1 MLDIFKHTLGAKG
14 WLRAWAIYLIAFPF
28 YFFPAGSAQPS
39 DILIVVVIG
48 LYIMAQKF
56 KLQGFI
62 KEPFTRFL
70 RFCIYLTVVNFGV
83 FISLLG
89 EANKGLPWFV
99 FSAFYFYN
107 LLVMGFALSLYKQ
120 YGKKFLYTSV
130 YSCLV
135 AAALQIGLSFVLDTG
150 GEGIRGSLFFT
161 NPNQLGYYS
170 LCGLA
175 IVLVLETMI
184 KLPKL
189 MVYLGFFLF
198 SYLALI
204 SVSKAALGAMI
215 ILFGAFL
222 IANKVFSLKNIFAII
237 IVGGVG
243 FIGVT
248 QSEFGKKF
256 QENLERRNINEEDR
270 PEEITEWE
278 YRGYD
283 RISNHPEYLVF
294 GAGEGGYNRFDTF
307 IENHEIHSSFGTIV
321 FCYGIPGTV
330 LFIMFIFSLLKKLP
344 WFYLVYSLPLFAYG
358 VTHMGLRFTIFW
370 VALMMFPIIR
380 AERNK
385 MKLMQMYLMKKR
397 EKERQDKL
405 FKQSTVL
412 SQNAS

>member
-39 DILIVVVIG
+39 DIFIVVMIG
-48 LYIMAQKF
+48 LYVVARKF
-56 KLQGFI
+56 NLSGSLMESFS
-62 KEPFTRFL
+62 RFM
-70 RFCIYLTVVNFGV
+70 RFCVYITIVNLGV

-107 LLVMGFALSLYKQ
+107 LFVMGFALSLYRQ
-120 YGKKFLYTSV
+120 YGKRFLYTTV
-130 YSCLV
+130 YSCLI
-135 AAALQIGLSFVLDTG
+135 AAALQITLSFFLETG

-204 SVSKAALGAMI
+204 SVSKAAIGAMV
-215 ILFGAFL
+215 ILFGVYL
-222 IANKVFSLKNIFAII
+222 LANGILSTRNIFALIV
-237 IVGGVG
+237 VGGL
-243 FIGVT
+243 GVFGLT
-248 QSEFGKKF
+248 KTEFGANF
-256 QENLERRNINEEDR
+256 QKNLEARNLNEADR
-270 PEEITEWE
+270 PEEITEWQ

-283 RISNHPEYLVF
+283 RISNHPEYMVF

-307 IENHEIHSSFGTIV
+307 IEGHEMHSSFGTIV

-330 LFIMFIFSLLKKLP
+330 LFVMFIFSLLKKLP
-344 WFYLVYSLPLFAYG
+344 WYYVVYSLPLFAYG

-380 AERNK
+380 VERS
-385 MKLMQMYLMKKR
+385 KLKFVKMYLMKKR
-397 EKERQDKL
+397 EKERVEALLNKPNL
-405 FKQSTVL
+405 LNHNIS
-412 SQNAS
+412 